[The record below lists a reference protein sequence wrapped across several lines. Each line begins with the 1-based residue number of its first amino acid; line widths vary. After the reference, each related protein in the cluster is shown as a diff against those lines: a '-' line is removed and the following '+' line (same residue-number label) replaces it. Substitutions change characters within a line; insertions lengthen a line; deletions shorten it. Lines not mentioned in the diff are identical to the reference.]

1 MTYYYKYG
9 IIYYLVK
16 ERNYM
21 KNFLINKIIEVND
34 IAYGKGTSTPQIIK
48 ELNTYNT
55 QLLYNVL
62 MYSILDSEYYSKIDK
77 TTTKENQTFLVKL
90 IITDYLTINNE
101 ERKKAFLKVEQGLNL
116 ELLELIQFK
125 SHDGE
130 FLALMSKDVLDNED
144 LLDEFGYCKEDIEV
158 II

>member
-1 MTYYYKYG
+1 
-9 IIYYLVK
+9 
-16 ERNYM
+16 
-21 KNFLINKIIEVND
+21 
-34 IAYGKGTSTPQIIK
+34 
-48 ELNTYNT
+48 
-55 QLLYNVL
+55 

-101 ERKKAFLKVEQGLNL
+101 ERKKVFLKVEQGLNL
-116 ELLELIQFK
+116 ELLELIVVEGAVR
-125 SHDGE
+125 HDGE

-144 LLDEFGYCKEDIEV
+144 LLDEFGYCREDIEV

>member
-1 MTYYYKYG
+1 
-9 IIYYLVK
+9 
-16 ERNYM
+16 M

-55 QLLYNVL
+55 KLLYNVL

-77 TTTKENQTFLVKL
+77 STTKENQTFLVKL

-101 ERKKAFLKVEQGLNL
+101 ERKKVFLKVEQGLNL
-116 ELLELIQFK
+116 DLLELIQFK

>member
-1 MTYYYKYG
+1 
-9 IIYYLVK
+9 
-16 ERNYM
+16 M

-101 ERKKAFLKVEQGLNL
+101 ERKKVFLKVEQGLNL
-116 ELLELIQFK
+116 ELLELIVVEGAVR
-125 SHDGE
+125 HDGE

-144 LLDEFGYCKEDIEV
+144 LLDEFGYCREDIEV

>member
-1 MTYYYKYG
+1 
-9 IIYYLVK
+9 
-16 ERNYM
+16 
-21 KNFLINKIIEVND
+21 
-34 IAYGKGTSTPQIIK
+34 
-48 ELNTYNT
+48 
-55 QLLYNVL
+55 

-77 TTTKENQTFLVKL
+77 STTKENQTFLVKL

-101 ERKKAFLKVEQGLNL
+101 ERKKVFLKVEQGLKL